1 MIALLVLLVAL
12 LTGGIWLAALGGSLY
27 YAMAG
32 TALLTVALLLRSRR
46 NAAQLLYAALLAG
59 TAIWALWES
68 GYDWWPLATRLGILL
83 LLAIPLLWPS
93 RQVSRVPLMVLFGI
107 WTVSGLILV
116 SSVFNDAHRIVG
128 ELTTES
134 VVSDP
139 DLGLAADQNDWPS
152 YGRSHYGQR
161 YSPLDQI
168 TPANVAE
175 LELAWEYQTGDLKG
189 PEDVNETTYEATPLK
204 IGNSLFLYTA

>member
-68 GYDWWPLATRLGILL
+68 GYD
-83 LLAIPLLWPS
+83 
-93 RQVSRVPLMVLFGI
+93 
-107 WTVSGLILV
+107 
-116 SSVFNDAHRIVG
+116 
-128 ELTTES
+128 
-134 VVSDP
+134 
-139 DLGLAADQNDWPS
+139 
-152 YGRSHYGQR
+152 
-161 YSPLDQI
+161 
-168 TPANVAE
+168 
-175 LELAWEYQTGDLKG
+175 
-189 PEDVNETTYEATPLK
+189 
-204 IGNSLFLYTA
+204 